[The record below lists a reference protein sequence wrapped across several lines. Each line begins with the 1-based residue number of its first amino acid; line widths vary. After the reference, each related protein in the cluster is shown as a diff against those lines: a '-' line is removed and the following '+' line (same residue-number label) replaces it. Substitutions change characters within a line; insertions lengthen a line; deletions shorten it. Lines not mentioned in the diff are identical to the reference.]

1 MQVLV
6 KYTSCQQTRQLCADA
21 PELLTFLLVELA
33 HALAQAD
40 RWNRKY
46 TTNYHSS
53 NFLELLATLCATSDS
68 VANQLV
74 PIGLVKQLAAALNVD
89 VRKANADSLLKGDV
103 LFAAKC
109 TYAVLLVENAKY
121 KDIIMSAFG
130 GIQGLSPLSI
140 HKLQYF
146 ADGGTESN
154 GGGRGTFLH
163 WRNQKFRVF

>member
-1 MQVLV
+1 MRVLV

-21 PELLTFLLVELA
+21 PELLTFLVSELE

-40 RWNRKY
+40 HYNRKY
-46 TTNYHSS
+46 TTNYPS
-53 NFLELLATLCATSDS
+53 NSFLALLATLCATSDS
-68 VANQLV
+68 VVNQLI

-89 VRKANADSLLKGDV
+89 VRKANADSGLKCDV
-103 LFAAKC
+103 LHAAKC

-130 GIQGLSPLSI
+130 GIQGLSQLSI

-146 ADGGTESN
+146 ADGGTESIA
-154 GGGRGTFLH
+154 G
-163 WRNQKFRVF
+163 KFFTLEKSKI